1 MKIRCIALD
10 LDQTTLDGEGRLS
23 PANRAA
29 LERAISQG
37 VHIVIASGRPYAALP
52 EDVLSVPGIEY
63 AITSNGAAVY
73 YLPDGTCLHR
83 CTLTPD
89 SVEEVLS
96 RTAELPLAYEVFVD
110 GRGYAQAD
118 YVRAP
123 ERYGACG
130 RAADYVRRTRQP
142 VEDITAFIRA
152 NRDKLDSLDLVT
164 DDQSLRQ
171 HLREEI
177 LCDVDDLYIT
187 TSMRYLLELSNR
199 QCGKHAGVRFVADRL
214 GLSPEQMAAFGDG
227 DNDADMLSYV
237 GQGIAM
243 ANASPLCLAAARHVT
258 LDHRHDGVAHGIRT
272 ILDI

>member
-1 MKIRCIALD
+1 MDIQCIALD

-29 LERAISQG
+29 LEHAISRG

-52 EDVLSVPGIEY
+52 SDVVSVPGIEY

-73 YLPDGTCLHR
+73 HLPTGACLHR

-89 SVEEVLS
+89 SVEAVLS
-96 RTAELPLAYEVFVD
+96 RTAGLPLAYEVFVD

-118 YVRAP
+118 YVRTP
-123 ERYGACG
+123 ERFGAHG
-130 RAADYVRRTRQP
+130 RAADYVRRTRRA

-164 DDQSLRQ
+164 DDQALRQ
-171 HLREEI
+171 QLREKLSRE
-177 LCDVDDLYIT
+177 VQDLYIT
-187 TSMRYLLELSNR
+187 TSMPYLLELSNR
-199 QCGKHAGVRFVADRL
+199 LCGKHAGVRFVADRL
-214 GLSPEQMAAFGDG
+214 GLSPEQLAAFGDG

-258 LDHRHDGVAHGIRT
+258 LDHRHDGVAHGIRV
-272 ILDI
+272 ILNI

>member
-10 LDQTTLDGEGRLS
+10 LDQTTLDGDGMLS

-29 LERAISQG
+29 LEHAISQG

-52 EDVLSVPGIEY
+52 ADVLSIPGIEY

-73 YLPDGTCLHR
+73 HLPDGACLHR
-83 CTLTPD
+83 CTLTPH

-96 RTAELPLAYEVFVD
+96 RTAGLPLAYEVFVE
-110 GRGYAQAD
+110 GQAYAQAD
-118 YVRAP
+118 YVLTP
-123 ERYGACG
+123 EQYGACG
-130 RAADYVRRTRQP
+130 RAADYVRRTRRP
-142 VEDITAFIRA
+142 VEDITSFIRT
-152 NRDKLDSLDLVT
+152 NRDRLDSLDLVT

-171 HLREEI
+171 RLQEDI
-177 LCDVDDLYIT
+177 LCEVDELYIT

-214 GLSPEQMAAFGDG
+214 GLSPEQLAAFGDG
-227 DNDADMLSYV
+227 DNDADMLAYV

-258 LDHRHDGVAHGIRT
+258 LDHRQDGVAHGIRT
-272 ILDI
+272 ILGI